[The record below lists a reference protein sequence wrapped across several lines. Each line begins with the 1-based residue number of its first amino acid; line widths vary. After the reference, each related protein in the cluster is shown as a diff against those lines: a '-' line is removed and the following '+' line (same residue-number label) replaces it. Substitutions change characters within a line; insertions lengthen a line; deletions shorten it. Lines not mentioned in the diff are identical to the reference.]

1 MLISPAVKLI
11 LSVCNILK
19 KVIFGHHAVNS
30 ALNSEITE
38 VSEIFYLATHTGN
51 ISPILKLATE
61 KKITLRPVERAHLDK
76 LSQGENHQGVIAMA
90 ERTRSWDESDFLVLV
105 EKFKESKSSIIL
117 VLDGV
122 QDPHNLGACLRSADA
137 FGAKMVIIPKDKSC
151 QITPV
156 VEKVACGAAQNIPV
170 IPVTNLARVLK
181 ELKDHDYWIMGFAG
195 EAEQSLEKIKAKDL
209 QGSIAL
215 VMGGEGEGLRRLT
228 KERCDYL
235 VKIPM
240 VGSVESLNVS
250 VATGVALYAV
260 FAAQS
265 LN

>member
-1 MLISPAVKLI
+1 M
-11 LSVCNILK
+11 K
-19 KVIFGHHAVNS
+19 KVIFGHHAVLS
-30 ALNSEITE
+30 ALNSAITQ
-38 VSEIFYLATHTGN
+38 VSEIFYLSSHSGN
-51 ISPILKLATE
+51 IAPILKLATE
-61 KKITLRPVERAHLDK
+61 KKITLRPVDRAHLDK
-76 LSQGENHQGVIAMA
+76 VSQGENHQGILAMA
-90 ERTRSWDESDFLVLV
+90 EKLRAWDESDFAGLI
-105 EKFKESKSSIIL
+105 ESIKDFKNNIIL

-137 FGAKMVIIPKDKSC
+137 FGARMVIIPKDKSC

-156 VEKVACGAAQNIPV
+156 VEKVACGAAQNMPV
-170 IPVTNLARVLK
+170 LPVTNLARILK
-181 ELKDHDYWIMGFAG
+181 ELKDHDFWIMGFAG
-195 EAEQSLEKIKAKDL
+195 EAEQSLEQIKPKDL
-209 QGSIAL
+209 QGNIAL

-260 FAAQS
+260 FAAQV
-265 LN
+265 

>member
-1 MLISPAVKLI
+1 MCV
-11 LSVCNILK
+11 NILK
-19 KVIFGHHAVNS
+19 RVIFGHHAVTS
-30 ALNSEITE
+30 ALNSAITE
-38 VSEIFYLATHTGN
+38 VSEIFYLTSHTGN
-51 ISPILKLATE
+51 IAPILKLATE
-61 KKITLRPVERAHLDK
+61 KKITLRPVDRAHLDK
-76 LSQGENHQGVIAMA
+76 VSQGENHQGILALA
-90 ERTRSWDESDFLVLV
+90 ERIRAWDESDFAGLV
-105 EKFKESKSSIIL
+105 EGLEGFKNNIIL

-137 FGAKMVIIPKDKSC
+137 FGVRMVIIPKDKSC

-170 IPVTNLARVLK
+170 LPVTNLARILK
-181 ELKDHDYWIMGFAG
+181 ELKDQNFWIMGFAG
-195 EAEQSLEKIKAKDL
+195 EAEQSLEKVKLKDL
-209 QGSIAL
+209 QGNIAL

-265 LN
+265 GS

>member
-1 MLISPAVKLI
+1 MCV
-11 LSVCNILK
+11 NILK
-19 KVIFGHHAVNS
+19 RVIFGHHAVTS
-30 ALNSEITE
+30 ALNSAITE
-38 VSEIFYLATHTGN
+38 VSEIFYLSSHSGN
-51 ISPILKLATE
+51 IAPILKLAAE
-61 KKITLRPVERAHLDK
+61 KKITLRPVDRAHLDK
-76 LSQGENHQGVIAMA
+76 VSQGENHQGILAMA
-90 ERTRSWDESDFLVLV
+90 ERTRAWDESDFAGLIEAL
-105 EKFKESKSSIIL
+105 EGFKNNIIL

-137 FGAKMVIIPKDKSC
+137 FGARMVIIPKDKSC

-170 IPVTNLARVLK
+170 LPVTNLARILK
-181 ELKDHDYWIMGFAG
+181 ELKDHDFWIMGFAG
-195 EAEQSLEKIKAKDL
+195 EAEQSLEQIKSKDL
-209 QGSIAL
+209 QGNIAL

-260 FAAQS
+260 FAAQ
-265 LN
+265 NQ